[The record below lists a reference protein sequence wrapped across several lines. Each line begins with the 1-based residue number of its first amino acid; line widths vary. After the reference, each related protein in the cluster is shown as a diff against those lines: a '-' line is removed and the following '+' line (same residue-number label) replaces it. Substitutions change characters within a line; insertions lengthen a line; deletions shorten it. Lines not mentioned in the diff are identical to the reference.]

1 MQIIKKG
8 QLSILIPEDGY
19 ELINKNTGVHSEKVY
34 LAKADSMDNYIE
46 VMKENYISGLANLKE
61 KTDAELLLLIDTI
74 DGLISLLEPVI
85 ISMPFMIDESSNNP
99 IEKIIRFYTEMIKK
113 GYRNLEDIPGS
124 FRALIRENFNK

>member
-46 VMKENYISGLANLKE
+46 VMKENYISGLVNLKE

-113 GYRNLEDIPGS
+113 GYKDLEDIPGS
-124 FRALIRENFNK
+124 FRELIRKNFNK